1 MDNSQVNQ
9 ERDVA
14 VMAFKQ
20 FLNVSLSMQRFRLI
34 QQANPQFSYHEGTGV
49 TAITWREGLIDCCMS
64 FRAGSLSLAI
74 HSNDHESLN
83 NSRKSREICPK
94 MTYLQ
99 LPVTFNLPSPNNTVD
114 FRAVFTA
121 ALEKYIT
128 ATLHTVK
135 QEIAE
140 FRKIL

>member
-9 ERDVA
+9 ERDAA

-20 FLNVSLSMQRFRLI
+20 FLNVSLSLQRFRLI

-49 TAITWREGLIDCCMS
+49 TAITWREGLIDCCLS
-64 FRAGSLSLAI
+64 FRGGNLSLAI

-83 NSRKSREICPK
+83 NSRRTREICPR

-99 LPVTFNLPSPNNTVD
+99 LPVTFSLPSPNND
-114 FRAVFTA
+114 ANYRATFTN
-121 ALEKYIT
+121 ALEKCIGD
-128 ATLHTVK
+128 TLHTVK